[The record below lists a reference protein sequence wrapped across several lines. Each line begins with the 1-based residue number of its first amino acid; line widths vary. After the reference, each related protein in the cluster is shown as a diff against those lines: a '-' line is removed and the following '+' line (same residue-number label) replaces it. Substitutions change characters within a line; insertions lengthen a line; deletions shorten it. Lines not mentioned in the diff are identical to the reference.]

1 MWGQGKGGGRGREGS
16 AVKAARRGLCLEQL
30 ATCQHVTRA
39 VTAAYAYVCVCI
51 NALVAAADVT
61 CVCVCVHLVHVCCCC
76 CRTPVEVK
84 DWDGFMARLQDHLPL
99 LDRLGYLY
107 RPIGA

>member
-1 MWGQGKGGGRGREGS
+1 MPTCH
-16 AVKAARRGLCLEQL
+16 AVP
-30 ATCQHVTRA
+30 CQPHTR
-39 VTAAYAYVCVCI
+39 VCVHA
-51 NALVAAADVT
+51 NSVVAADVT
-61 CVCVCVHLVHVCCCC
+61 CVCASSWCCR

-84 DWDGFMARLQDHLPL
+84 DWDSFMARLQDHLPL